1 MSLTER
7 PGAPGVAGPG
17 GGDRV
22 GGDRPQDFA
31 HFYASS
37 YRAVLAATLAVGG
50 SLPEAEDAVQE
61 AMKDLLPAWERVTSP
76 YSYVRTAAVRHLIR
90 ARRRDRGLT
99 GRAVA
104 CHTGQPDR
112 DPGEGVTLWEDREWV
127 TQFLLSLPMAQRE
140 VIALLVDEF
149 SPGEIATLL
158 GKSEDAVRQNL
169 YATRRRLGTRPG
181 RRRDASLLTLDPAPP
196 EVAP

>member
-1 MSLTER
+1 MTQQ
-7 PGAPGVAGPG
+7 PGPPGGVEPG
-17 GGDRV
+17 GGDRL
-22 GGDRPQDFA
+22 GDRPQGFA
-31 HFYASS
+31 AFYASS

-61 AMKDLLPAWERVTSP
+61 AMKDLLGAWDRVTSP
-76 YSYVRTAAVRHLIR
+76 YSYVRTAAVRRLIR
-90 ARRRDRGLT
+90 ARRRDRDVI

-104 CHTGQPDR
+104 RLAGPAAA
-112 DPGEGVTLWEDREWV
+112 DPGRGLTLWEDREWV
-127 TQFLLSLPMAQRE
+127 TQFLRSLPPAQRE

-149 SPGEIATLL
+149 SPPEIATLL
-158 GKSEDAVRQNL
+158 GKTEDAVRQNL

-181 RRRDASLLTLDPAPP
+181 RRPDASLLTLDPPP